1 MNKKKDHRQC
11 WKVQNLLSCNL
22 EVLEFSNREKSYG
35 YDVSAH
41 ECLYQAECN
50 FHHHPSERF
59 KYGFRYSIEV
69 MQNSPVFAAS
79 HGIIAQQH
87 RWFCQCCGIL
97 I

>member
-1 MNKKKDHRQC
+1 MNKKKEHRQC

-50 FHHHPSERF
+50 FHHHPSD
-59 KYGFRYSIEV
+59 
-69 MQNSPVFAAS
+69 AS
-79 HGIIAQQH
+79 SMASVIA
-87 RWFCQCCGIL
+87 L
-97 I
+97 K